1 MQALLLQT
9 VLEAADKAITALRL
23 ARSGGSSVSRK
34 RKVKDEVSFL
44 FNKKKSKVNNNIIRG
59 SALLAH
65 APSQR
70 QSE

>member
-23 ARSGGSSVSRK
+23 
-34 RKVKDEVSFL
+34 KDEVSFL
-44 FNKKKSKVNNNIIRG
+44 FNKKMSKVNNNIIRG
-59 SALLAH
+59 LALLAH
-65 APSQR
+65 APSHR